1 MKEFEQAAI
10 RLPQV
15 VMAIFFIYMAFWIN
29 PLSMSAEQPQQNGLE
44 KIAPWVIQ
52 QTENGQESEFLVV
65 LADQADLSAAD
76 ALPSKKEKGRY
87 VYGTLFRKA
96 EATQGPI
103 LQRLRERN
111 MEYQSFYIVNMI
123 KVRGDRSVALE
134 LATRPDVARVDSNMS
149 FQQALPVLLPENRLR
164 VNVPAAVEPNISYVN
179 APAVWAMGFTGQGIV
194 VGGQDTG
201 YQWNHPALQSQYRG
215 WNGVSANHDYNW
227 HDSIH
232 SGGGS
237 CGANAV
243 APCDDYGHG
252 THTMGT
258 AVGSDGGS
266 NSIGMAPGAKW
277 IGCRNMNVGVGSP
290 ATYSECLEFF
300 LAPYPVGG
308 NSSQGDPDKAPDVT
322 VNSWSCPSSEG
333 CAADTLRLA
342 FQAQRAAGIMT
353 VVSASNSGPGCST
366 VSEPPPI
373 YREVFS
379 VGALQT
385 GTDTIASFSSRGPVI
400 IDGSG
405 LRKPNIS
412 APGTSVRSSTPGGSY
427 GSMNGTSMAAPHVS
441 GAVAL
446 LWSARPN
453 LKNNI
458 SLTEKILSSSAVHI
472 SASACS
478 SSGWPNNVYGFG
490 RLDARAAVQLS
501 GFANMY
507 ADFDAD
513 GLSDITVWRPSDG
526 TWYSLSS
533 SVPGSYSS
541 TPWGLSSDT
550 PVAGNYDGDR
560 KADIAVW
567 RNSTGTWYILP
578 SDSPGTYI
586 SRLWGMTGDIA
597 VPGDYDGDG
606 KTDIAVWRP
615 SSGIWYIMSSD
626 VPGTYTATHWGM
638 TGDIAVPGDYDGDGK
653 TDITVWR
660 PGSTIWYAL
669 SSKNPGTYT
678 SIQWGL
684 NNDIPVPGD
693 YDGDGKTDVAVW
705 RPDAG
710 IWYWLSS
717 ASPGAYTAIQWGLP
731 EDTPVS
737 ADFDGDGK
745 TDIAVWRSG
754 ERIWYIL
761 KSGSPGSYTA
771 TPWGAAEDEAI
782 SPLTGIFRSVP

>member
-1 MKEFEQAAI
+1 
-10 RLPQV
+10 
-15 VMAIFFIYMAFWIN
+15 
-29 PLSMSAEQPQQNGLE
+29 
-44 KIAPWVIQ
+44 
-52 QTENGQESEFLVV
+52 
-65 LADQADLSAAD
+65 
-76 ALPSKKEKGRY
+76 
-87 VYGTLFRKA
+87 
-96 EATQGPI
+96 
-103 LQRLRERN
+103 
-111 MEYQSFYIVNMI
+111 
-123 KVRGDRSVALE
+123 
-134 LATRPDVARVDSNMS
+134 
-149 FQQALPVLLPENRLR
+149 
-164 VNVPAAVEPNISYVN
+164 
-179 APAVWAMGFTGQGIV
+179 
-194 VGGQDTG
+194 
-201 YQWNHPALQSQYRG
+201 
-215 WNGVSANHDYNW
+215 
-227 HDSIH
+227 
-232 SGGGS
+232 
-237 CGANAV
+237 
-243 APCDDYGHG
+243 
-252 THTMGT
+252 
-258 AVGSDGGS
+258 
-266 NSIGMAPGAKW
+266 
-277 IGCRNMNVGVGSP
+277 MNVGVGSP
-290 ATYSECLEFF
+290 ATYTECLEFF

-353 VVSASNSGPGCST
+353 VVSASNNGPGCST
-366 VSEPPPI
+366 VSDPPPI

-385 GTDTIASFSSRGPVI
+385 GTDTIASFSSRGPVT

-412 APGTSVRSSTPGGSY
+412 APGTAVRSSIPGGSY
-427 GSMNGTSMAAPHVS
+427 GSMSGTSMAGPHVS

-446 LWSARPN
+446 LWSARPG

-490 RLDARAAVQLS
+490 RLDAKAAVQLS

-533 SVPGSYSS
+533 NVPGNYSS
-541 TPWGLSSDT
+541 TPWGLPSDT

-560 KADIAVW
+560 KTDIAVW
-567 RNSTGTWYILP
+567 RDSTGAWYILP
-578 SDSPGTYI
+578 SDAPSTYI

-615 SSGIWYIMSSD
+615 SSGIWYVLSSD
-626 VPGTYTATHWGM
+626 VPDTYTATQWGIA
-638 TGDIAVPGDYDGDGK
+638 GDIA
-653 TDITVWR
+653 
-660 PGSTIWYAL
+660 
-669 SSKNPGTYT
+669 
-678 SIQWGL
+678 
-684 NNDIPVPGD
+684 VPGD

-705 RPDAG
+705 RPSSAIWYALSSRNPGTYTSIQWGLSDDTPVPGDYDGDGKTDIAVWRPG
-710 IWYWLSS
+710 TGVWYWLSS
-717 ASPGAYTAIQWGLP
+717 SSPGAYTAIQWGLP

-771 TPWGAAEDEAI
+771 TPWGAATDEAI
-782 SPLTGIFRSVP
+782 SPLTGILRSLP